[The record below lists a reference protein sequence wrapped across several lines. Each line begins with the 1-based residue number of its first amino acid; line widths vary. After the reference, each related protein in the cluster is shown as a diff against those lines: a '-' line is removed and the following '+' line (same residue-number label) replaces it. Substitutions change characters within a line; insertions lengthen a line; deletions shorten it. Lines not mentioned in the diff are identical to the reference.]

1 MKQELS
7 PSVSAAI
14 NRVRRKNKKG
24 LGACNPFTTA
34 TELKLLNLGWYYNWR
49 PFAKIPPVSGVE
61 FVPMFWCNLDLTA
74 ENLAT
79 VKQSSA
85 THVLGFNEPD
95 MDGQSDMTPE
105 SCLEY
110 WPQLM
115 TLPQR
120 LGSPA
125 PANWKWLDK
134 FIPEAKRRG
143 LRVDFVCLHRYP
155 DISDPH
161 AADEILDMIEAAHRK
176 YELPIW
182 LTEFGAADVSAWR
195 QRQLSKPTPAMA
207 QKFIQ
212 RLIPALERIPY
223 LERYAWFADRVS
235 DEYKLGSIFNPT
247 ESRLTAFGELY
258 CKAVL

>member
-1 MKQELS
+1 MKQEIFSSAS
-7 PSVSAAI
+7 PAWPHVSRI
-14 NRVRRKNKKG
+14 HKKG

-49 PFAKIPPVSGVE
+49 PFAKIPPVSDVE
-61 FVPMFWCNLDLTA
+61 FVPMFWCNLDVTP

-79 VKQSSA
+79 VRQSTA

-105 SCLEY
+105 ECLEY

-115 TLPQR
+115 NLPQR

-134 FIPEAKRRG
+134 FMPEAKRRG
-143 LRVDFVCLHRYP
+143 LRIDFICLHRYP

-161 AADEILDMIEAAHRK
+161 AADEILDMIEEAHRK

-182 LTEFGAADVSAWR
+182 LTEFGAADVSAWH

-207 QKFIQ
+207 QRFIQ

-235 DEYKLGSIFNPT
+235 DEYGLGSIFDPT
-247 ESRLTAFGELY
+247 DSALTAFGEIY
-258 CKAVL
+258 RKPV